1 MLPPGPD
8 LLRLKQLKNSLQV
21 LLGNIEGIGNEIN
34 GGIQKLAN
42 RFDQFESPL
51 GKIPLVFQRNYS
63 SISIIISCWLFYL
76 LFSPATSDELTY

>member
-1 MLPPGPD
+1 M
-8 LLRLKQLKNSLQV
+8 

-51 GKIPLVFQRNYS
+51 GKIPLVFSETIAVFPLLLAVGFFIYS
-63 SISIIISCWLFYL
+63 FL
-76 LFSPATSDELTY
+76 LQQVMSLRIDLAGQYVYKIHFRVSLET